1 MPRHGALDHPSDER
15 YSDSLFSTNAG
26 GYSVSKA
33 FSNCKNLKEIT
44 LYENPKKITQ
54 LNIECNGIIEIQ
66 QTQRR
71 NK

>member
-1 MPRHGALDHPSDER
+1 MLYLIATPIG
-15 YSDSLFSTNAG
+15 
-26 GYSVSKA
+26 
-33 FSNCKNLKEIT
+33 NLKEIT

-66 QTQRR
+66 QTQKR

>member
-1 MPRHGALDHPSDER
+1 MPRHGKLDYPPDER

-26 GYSVSKA
+26 GYSVSKV